1 MTDVLLQIVSW
12 LLPAGGFG
20 GAFLWLTSRTLRHA
34 RRDKEVHEV
43 YRKMYEDLSKTVI
56 ELQHDNSDLHNAIGR
71 FEALFRRAQSCRYYG
86 NVCPLRDKLPQLI
99 LRPHDGRND
108 RGTIDDTADDGGY
121 RRPRDAYLNKREG
134 EGGFSES
141 ELIDGEPP

>member
-1 MTDVLLQIVSW
+1 MT
-12 LLPAGGFG
+12 
-20 GAFLWLTSRTLRHA
+20 
-34 RRDKEVHEV
+34 
-43 YRKMYEDLSKTVI
+43 TVI
-56 ELQHDNSDLHNAIGR
+56 YTMLSA
-71 FEALFRRAQSCRYYG
+71 ALKRCFAALNLVVIMG

-141 ELIDGEPP
+141 EPIDGEPP